1 MSHFDVGTLSS
12 ALPLLHLACTL
23 RPPHS
28 ASLPYFFF
36 CPFSLSLSLLPFLSY
51 HVPYSTGWAPR
62 PSSSTSSTTL
72 KRERQG
78 KGKKNKGP
86 FHSLVHNFFLLSSP
100 SPPPLVRIH
109 ANFLH
114 TVQSILKSAGVP
126 SHVPSST
133 FLSLVISRA
142 LTSPGP
148 RTLIPLGAVIASP
161 TPSPCRSGSACGP
174 APPSPPRPACL
185 PCLISVRS
193 VPPTDLLSN
202 SLPTSEST
210 LRQKTQK
217 TQHRNQILQ
226 PRRTPCY

>member
-12 ALPLLHLACTL
+12 ALPLLHLVCTL

-36 CPFSLSLSLLPFLSY
+36 LPFFPFFPSATLPFLSCTLFY
-51 HVPYSTGWAPR
+51 GVGAPSIFLNVKHLR
-62 PSSSTSSTTL
+62 G
-72 KRERQG
+72 RQG

-86 FHSLVHNFFLLSSP
+86 FYSYIPFSSP
-100 SPPPLVRIH
+100 TPLVLLVRIH

-142 LTSPGP
+142 LTSPGL

-193 VPPTDLLSN
+193 VAPTDLLSN

-217 TQHRNQILQ
+217 TQHRNHTLQ